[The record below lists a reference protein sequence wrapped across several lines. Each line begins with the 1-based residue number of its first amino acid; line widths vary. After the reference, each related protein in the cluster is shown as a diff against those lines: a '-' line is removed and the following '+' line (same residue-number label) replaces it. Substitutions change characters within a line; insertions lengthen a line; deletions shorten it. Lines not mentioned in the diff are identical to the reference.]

1 MPLTDDDRAFL
12 TGPRLGF
19 LTVDPGPD
27 GGWPTPVPVW
37 FEPAGQAVQL
47 FTTPRSPKG
56 RRIEGRPRASLVAA
70 NAVGEPEHWVAVEG
84 TARIEPDG
92 ARELAGRL
100 AARYWDLSDPDLA
113 AAAESWQS
121 ADLVR
126 IVIEAERVTRYG
138 G

>member
-37 FEPAGQAVQL
+37 FEPAGQTVQL
-47 FTTPRSPKG
+47 FTGPRSPKV
-56 RRIEGRPRASLVAA
+56 RRIERLPRASLVAA
-70 NAVGEPEHWVAVEG
+70 NQVGEPEHWVAVEG
-84 TARIEPDG
+84 PARIEPDG
-92 ARELAGRL
+92 VPELAARL
-100 AARYWDLSDPDLA
+100 AERYWDLSDPALA
-113 AAAESWQS
+113 AAANSWRS

-126 IVIEAERVTRYG
+126 IVIEAERVTRFG